1 MIKFRFTKQK
11 SIIHL
16 PLDESKPTSCLSH
29 SIIHSPYGE
38 PKSIIYS
45 PARQTLSK
53 RSESKGFTIIEL
65 LVVIVVIGILAA
77 ITIVSYSAI
86 SSRVASETLKQDL
99 NDGASRLKKY
109 FYEYGAYPT
118 SLDTNNCPTGTTNT
132 IYCLKPSSGDSYTY
146 NSASPYSTFS
156 LTATK
161 GSQSNYITQEGTQLS
176 GPGPVLYLD
185 AGISNSYPGYG
196 TIWTDLSGKGNNG
209 TLYSGVTYSSTN
221 GGFLSFNGSAT
232 GYVNVVNST
241 SLNFGTGSF
250 TIEAWIKFASY
261 GGDYRTLISKGAGGG
276 FSGWRFGLNIAGVP
290 HILIGDTVGYNDSD
304 LGSTAVGLN
313 AWHYLTVVFDRT
325 SNATAYVDGVNK
337 GSSSI
342 ATKNGSVDNTSGIAI
357 GNSYAYYNGQI
368 GAVYIRNVALSASDI
383 NQNFN
388 TLKGRYGL

>member
-1 MIKFRFTKQK
+1 M
-11 SIIHL
+11 
-16 PLDESKPTSCLSH
+16 
-29 SIIHSPYGE
+29 
-38 PKSIIYS
+38 
-45 PARQTLSK
+45 
-53 RSESKGFTIIEL
+53 
-65 LVVIVVIGILAA
+65 
-77 ITIVSYSAI
+77 
-86 SSRVASETLKQDL
+86 
-99 NDGASRLKKY
+99 
-109 FYEYGAYPT
+109 
-118 SLDTNNCPTGTTNT
+118 
-132 IYCLKPSSGDSYTY
+132 
-146 NSASPYSTFS
+146 
-156 LTATK
+156 
-161 GSQSNYITQEGTQLS
+161 
-176 GPGPVLYLD
+176 
-185 AGISNSYPGYG
+185 
-196 TIWTDLSGKGNNG
+196 SGKGNNG